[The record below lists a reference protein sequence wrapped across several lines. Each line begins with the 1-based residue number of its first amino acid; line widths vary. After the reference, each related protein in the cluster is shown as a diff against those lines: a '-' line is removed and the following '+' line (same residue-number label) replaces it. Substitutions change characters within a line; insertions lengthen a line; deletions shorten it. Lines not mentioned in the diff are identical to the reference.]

1 MCDCVPAAF
10 DSRGAFYAMIKRWRV
25 FQKHRQRDSSSS
37 KMNCL
42 MCLSAM
48 PCEQTLDV
56 PSAEQQREIT
66 TAVPPLVKAHGGCE
80 ETETS
85 AARD

>member
-1 MCDCVPAAF
+1 
-10 DSRGAFYAMIKRWRV
+10 
-25 FQKHRQRDSSSS
+25 
-37 KMNCL
+37 
-42 MCLSAM
+42 M
-48 PCEQTLDV
+48 PYEQTFDV